1 MHDEPD
7 NHSSPDSADRA
18 TEPAATPRA
27 DETAEEKRA
36 RQMAEIKAKA
46 AARMAAKGNAPAQTE
61 TPHAT
66 PETPATPRA
75 KNISPSP
82 DKEISQAGSLP
93 APPHADAPPSPAS
106 QAAPQAKAPSGQSRD
121 TVMGATGAST
131 GTADSPTTDAAAS
144 APPADETPEQKRAR
158 IIAEAKAKA
167 AARMAAAKGDAKVGG
182 ETPGATAP
190 PVTATT
196 NTTTPATSDEEKAA
210 RIAEARAKAAAFKG
224 ATGKGPTG
232 ESGTTPTRPTPPA
245 AGAASAAGA
254 PKAPVK
260 KKEEGAKPTDA
271 TNHPLV
277 ARLRE
282 KLGGAIVEASEF
294 LGQLSVRVSPARV
307 VEVCEFLKRDVESP
321 FDYLSDLTCVHFP
334 ENADAPFEI
343 VYNLYSISANR
354 RVRLKARTT
363 DAAGVESVTGV
374 WPAANWLEREIYDL
388 FGVQFHHHPDL
399 RRILLPPDWEGHPL
413 RKDYPLEPV
422 ENNWTAK
429 HLPEFT
435 DVQREQ
441 LEQRRAYGLE
451 ALSTPNER
459 RVRDIFR
466 AGKEVM
472 PLDRK

>member
-1 MHDEPD
+1 MNDEPD
-7 NHSSPDSADRA
+7 NTPSPDSADSA
-18 TEPAATPRA
+18 TEQPAAPPA

-36 RQMAEIKAKA
+36 RMMAEIKAKA
-46 AARMAAKGNAPAQTE
+46 AARMAAKGNAPAKTE
-61 TPHAT
+61 TSDA
-66 PETPATPRA
+66 PRTDDT
-75 KNISPSP
+75 SPSP
-82 DKEISQAGSLP
+82 NQEIAQAGTLP
-93 APPHADAPPSPAS
+93 APPHAGAPPSPES

-121 TVMGATGAST
+121 MVMGASSGEAESPAPSATTG
-131 GTADSPTTDAAAS
+131 DA
-144 APPADETPEQKRAR
+144 PADETPEQKRAR

-167 AARMAAAKGDAKVGG
+167 AAKMAAAKGTTNASG
-182 ETPGATAP
+182 ETTGATKP
-190 PVTATT
+190 PVTAK
-196 NTTTPATSDEEKAA
+196 TPAATSDEEKAA

-224 ATGKGPTG
+224 ATDAGGATA
-232 ESGTTPTRPTPPA
+232 TPSKPA
-245 AGAASAAGA
+245 ATDAAPAGA

-260 KKEEGAKPTDA
+260 KKEEGAKPADA
-271 TNHPLV
+271 SDHPLV
-277 ARLRE
+277 RRLRE
-282 KLGGAIVEASEF
+282 NLDGAVTEASEF

-307 VEVCEFLKRDVESP
+307 VEVCEFLKRDAESP

-334 ENADAPFEI
+334 ENADAPFEM
-343 VYNLYSISANR
+343 VYNLYSISANV
-354 RVRLKARTT
+354 RVRLKAATT
-363 DAAGVESVTGV
+363 EARGVESVTGV
-374 WPAANWLEREIYDL
+374 WPAANWLEREVYDL
-388 FGVQFHHHPDL
+388 FGVQFHNHPDL

-429 HLPEFT
+429 HLPEFS

>member
-1 MHDEPD
+1 MNDEPD
-7 NHSSPDSADRA
+7 KNSSSDSAHNA
-18 TEPAATPRA
+18 TEQPAAPRA
-27 DETAEEKRA
+27 DDT
-36 RQMAEIKAKA
+36 
-46 AARMAAKGNAPAQTE
+46 
-61 TPHAT
+61 
-66 PETPATPRA
+66 
-75 KNISPSP
+75 SPSP
-82 DKEISQAGSLP
+82 DKEISNAGELP
-93 APPHADAPPSPAS
+93 APPHAGAPPSPES

-121 TVMGATGAST
+121 TSMGATGAST
-131 GTADSPTTDAAAS
+131 TEAETPAAS
-144 APPADETPEQKRAR
+144 AAANASAPTSDETPEQKRAR

-167 AARMAAAKGDAKVGG
+167 AAKGEAKVGG
-182 ETPGATAP
+182 ETTGAPAP
-190 PVTATT
+190 PAA
-196 NTTTPATSDEEKAA
+196 PATSDEEKAA
-210 RIAEARAKAAAFKG
+210 RIAAARAKAAAFKG
-224 ATGKGPTG
+224 GAGATGA
-232 ESGTTPTRPTPPA
+232 TPAPPAPPA
-245 AGAASAAGA
+245 ADASAGA

-271 TNHPLV
+271 SSHPLV
-277 ARLRE
+277 KRLRE
-282 KLGGAIVEASEF
+282 NVDGAILEASEF

-307 VEVCEFLKRDVESP
+307 VAVCEFLKRDAESP

-334 ENADAPFEI
+334 ENADAPFEV
-343 VYNLYSISANR
+343 VYNLYSISANA

-363 DAAGVESVTGV
+363 DAAGIESVTGV
-374 WPAANWLEREIYDL
+374 WPAANWMEREVYDL
-388 FGVQFHHHPDL
+388 FGVQFSGHPDL

-422 ENNWTAK
+422 ENNWTTK